1 MLVMRGSLLSR
12 LSGLG
17 ESICSHEQFREG
29 MTQLFS
35 AGGRRKDAEAQRK
48 TLEGVPGAGQD

>member
-35 AGGRRKDAEAQRK
+35 A
-48 TLEGVPGAGQD
+48 